1 MRGES
6 LGIARPGII
15 CRGIR
20 RLQTRSK
27 EPIRA
32 CAYPLGWRIAGALL
46 FAVSRV
52 SLPAILGLVVLATDP
67 PVTLP
72 VLVCGVVVLALLP
85 GLAAWLVARAF
96 AAEVS
101 VDGDALVIRRRDL
114 RLELPCRAIARVAP
128 WAVPLPGPG
137 LSVCMRSGRWLRQG
151 LQIDDPT
158 PLLLAL
164 AEVGSLEAARAAMR
178 HPVLVYAHAR
188 ARGARRRWHHLLGRF
203 AGFALLPTAVLFNAH
218 QHIAYGG
225 LLGEYYLLGFGSYVR
240 TFVVHWLTL
249 TIYLVLYASVWRG
262 LAEGM
267 ALLAACVAPSRA
279 AAVRRAAEIACQA
292 AYYGGVPV
300 LLLLRFLP

>member
-1 MRGES
+1 MAPAATRQMSAAPRRRSCAARRTAGASTSRTPAASARGPGREGS
-6 LGIARPGII
+6 LGIARPAII
-15 CRGIR
+15 WREVR
-20 RLQTRSK
+20 RLQTRVKGS
-27 EPIRA
+27 IRA
-32 CAYPLGWRIAGALL
+32 CAYPLGWRIAGAVL
-46 FAVSRV
+46 FAVSRA

-72 VLVCGVVVLALLP
+72 VLVCGVVVLA
-85 GLAAWLVARAF
+85 
-96 AAEVS
+96 
-101 VDGDALVIRRRDL
+101 
-114 RLELPCRAIARVAP
+114 LPCRAIARVAP

-164 AEVGSLEAARAAMR
+164 AETGGLEAAR
-178 HPVLVYAHAR
+178 
-188 ARGARRRWHHLLGRF
+188 GAPRRWHHLLGRF

-225 LLGEYYLLGFGSYVR
+225 LLGEYYLLGLGSYVR
-240 TFVVHWLTL
+240 TFAVHWLTL

-262 LAEGM
+262 LAEGV
-267 ALLAACVAPSRA
+267 ALLAACVAPASA
-279 AAVRRAAEIACQA
+279 AGARRAVEIACQV
-292 AYYGGVPV
+292 AYYGGVPL